1 MIRTRKWGWIPL
13 LAMLALPLVWV
24 VLSCLWPAGNAP
36 VFTGNV
42 HYLRL
47 ALEDV
52 SLRRLII
59 NTYLFPAIG
68 MLLVSVVAVT
78 LKKCVVEAAAAPRTA
93 WPFYVA
99 TGAALLAV
107 GEQLSIGSDGLTSVL
122 SVYAD
127 GAMTDAASVL
137 IRLLPLWILMSL
149 WLLLIYVADRVIPA
163 RKRLAPVV
171 GISRGFSV
179 AHFLLHLCFGS
190 VFGVALVRSFFFTF
204 SEITTDG
211 LEFHSDALWEQD
223 QPLLMALYACGVVAV
238 VLLLIA
244 ELVFGAWFMVKGSRW
259 SGIAVVAASA
269 VVMLSMLLTP
279 PQALLTSLYLMLRF
293 GFGLGINLVDT
304 PVATVLAH
312 YRLFHLLA
320 LLCCVTAVWLR
331 WPRTAKKQGEGNVDA

>member
-13 LAMLALPLVWV
+13 LAMLILPLLWV
-24 VLSCLWPAGNAP
+24 VLSCLWPTGNAP
-36 VFTGNV
+36 TFIGNAE
-42 HYLRL
+42 YLRL
-47 ALEDV
+47 ALTDAAFWRFATN
-52 SLRRLII
+52 SY
-59 NTYLFPAIG
+59 TYSAVG
-68 MLLVSVVAVT
+68 MLVVSVAAVT
-78 LKKCVVEAAAAPRTA
+78 LKKCVVEAVATQRSA

-99 TGAALLAV
+99 IGAILLVLGDHLAISEMGAV
-107 GEQLSIGSDGLTSVL
+107 LT
-122 SVYAD
+122 VYAQ
-127 GAMTDAASVL
+127 GAVLDAANAF
-137 IRLLPLWILMSL
+137 IRLLPLWTLMSL
-149 WLLLIYVADRVIPA
+149 CLLFIYIADRIIPA
-163 RKRLAPVV
+163 QKRPAPVV
-171 GISRGFSV
+171 EISRGFSV
-179 AHFLLHLCFGS
+179 AHIVLHASFGT

-211 LEFHSDALWEQD
+211 LEFHSYALWEQD

-304 PVATVLAH
+304 PVATVIANC
-312 YRLFHLLA
+312 RLFHLLA
-320 LLCCVTAVWLR
+320 LLCCVTAVWMR
-331 WPRTAKKQGEGNVDA
+331 WPREKTPTFCETTE